1 MHESANSASKTNAGT
16 GSSAATGSASSR
28 SSGSNM
34 FSGAKSK
41 VFLSFLQVS
50 SVYNI
55 VYDVQWPKGFENLL
69 SYLAIVNINAL
80 TLPALNV
87 GSFKL
92 NLAVK
97 CDEKTFGGTNNKVNF
112 YDSFMF
118 AFVVPL
124 GITLLFILLGIIG
137 AFKHSWLTKGGRHRT
152 LFRREKVDERD
163 KRRAKELGMEHV
175 NRCYHLFFLML
186 LVVYPSVCRTTLQVL
201 SCARVDDML
210 YLAADYTIDCKSPQ
224 YLYQYRILGWLCVVM
239 YIIGIPLVMALALFG
254 GQRNHKWADR
264 SFILYAAYKQRYWWF
279 EVYDLLRKLVLT
291 GVIIFVR

>member
-112 YDSFMF
+112 
-118 AFVVPL
+118 
-124 GITLLFILLGIIG
+124 
-137 AFKHSWLTKGGRHRT
+137 
-152 LFRREKVDERD
+152 
-163 KRRAKELGMEHV
+163 
-175 NRCYHLFFLML
+175 
-186 LVVYPSVCRTTLQVL
+186 
-201 SCARVDDML
+201 
-210 YLAADYTIDCKSPQ
+210 
-224 YLYQYRILGWLCVVM
+224 
-239 YIIGIPLVMALALFG
+239 
-254 GQRNHKWADR
+254 
-264 SFILYAAYKQRYWWF
+264 
-279 EVYDLLRKLVLT
+279 
-291 GVIIFVR
+291 